1 MKQNRAGAA
10 ALQASSGQNRE
21 AAPSLSSRFSLGGL
35 VELKWLEDFLSLAET
50 RSFSRSAELRHVT
63 QPAFSRR
70 IRALEAWLGADLIDR
85 TSYPTRLTTAG
96 EAFKT
101 QASAIL
107 AHVNNAR
114 ALVRGKV
121 PLPSDTIEFALPHA
135 LSLTLFPQWLAEVEK
150 RIGKL
155 SCRLIAGN
163 VHDAVMAL
171 VEGGCDLLMCYHHSQ
186 HPIGLDLDRY
196 ETLTI
201 GREQVR
207 PYAKAGKAREPLF
220 QLPGRRDAPL
230 PFLAYAPNA
239 YLRRVVDLILEHA
252 PCFLAEHYE
261 TDMAE
266 GLKAMALEGHGI
278 AFLPESAVRRELR
291 SRQLAVAGDERWAME
306 LDIRVYRERRN
317 AKPAVERL
325 WSYLV
330 QRYT

>member
-1 MKQNRAGAA
+1 
-10 ALQASSGQNRE
+10 
-21 AAPSLSSRFSLGGL
+21 

-50 RSFSRSAELRHVT
+50 QSFSRSAELRHVT

-70 IRALEAWLGADLIDR
+70 IRALETWLGADLIDR
-85 TSYPTRLTTAG
+85 TSYPTRLTPAG
-96 EAFKT
+96 EAFKK
-101 QASAIL
+101 QAAAIL
-107 AHVNNAR
+107 AHMNNAR

-121 PLPSDTIEFALPHA
+121 PLPTDTIEFALPHA
-135 LSLTLFPQWLAEVEK
+135 LSLTLFPQWLTEVER

-155 SCRLIAGN
+155 SCKLIAGN

-196 ETLTI
+196 EVLTI
-201 GREQVR
+201 GRERVQPFAR
-207 PYAKAGKAREPLF
+207 AGRNGEPIF
-220 QLPGRRDAPL
+220 QLPGKPDAPL

-239 YLRRVVDLILEHA
+239 YLRRIVDVVLEHA
-252 PCFLAEHYE
+252 PCFLADCYE

-291 SRQLAVAGDERWAME
+291 QRQLAIAGDERWNLE
-306 LDIRVYRERRN
+306 LEIRVYRQRRN
-317 AKPAVERL
+317 PKPVVERL
-325 WSYLV
+325 WAYMA
-330 QRYT
+330 QRYS

>member
-1 MKQNRAGAA
+1 M
-10 ALQASSGQNRE
+10 
-21 AAPSLSSRFSLGGL
+21 
-35 VELKWLEDFLSLAET
+35 ELKWLEDFLSIAET
-50 RSFSRSAELRHVT
+50 RSFSRAAELRHVT

-70 IRALEAWLGADLIDR
+70 IRALERWLGADLIDR
-85 TSYPTRLTTAG
+85 TSYPTRLTPAG
-96 EAFKT
+96 DTFKVH
-101 QASAIL
+101 AAAVL
-107 AHVNNAR
+107 AQINSVR
-114 ALVRGKV
+114 AMVRGKV

-150 RIGKL
+150 KVGKL

-171 VEGGCDLLMCYHHSQ
+171 VEGGCDLLLCYHHSR

-196 ETLTI
+196 EVLTI
-201 GREQVR
+201 GREFVR
-207 PYAKAGKAREPLF
+207 PYAKPGREREPMF

-230 PFLAYAPNA
+230 PFLGYAPNA
-239 YLRRVVDLILEHA
+239 YLRRVTDLIFEHA
-252 PCFLAEHYE
+252 PCFLAECYE

-291 SRQLAVAGDERWAME
+291 SRQLVVAGDEKWSLE
-306 LDIRVYRERRN
+306 LEIRIYRERRN

-325 WSYLV
+325 WTYLM
-330 QRYT
+330 QQHG